1 MNRIKELRT
10 ARGWGQ
16 KDLADRLSVAYQTV
30 GHWETGR
37 RSPDLE
43 TLEVLCDLFG
53 VTADYLLGRS
63 EVPTLEI
70 SAEEW
75 QLVEAFRGLSHEG
88 QSYVRHS
95 LALAGLGHSGKNR
108 DVSGVDLKEA

>member
-1 MNRIKELRT
+1 MIRIRELRE
-10 ARGWGQ
+10 ARGWNQ
-16 KDLADRLSVAYQTV
+16 KDLADRISSTRQAV
-30 GHWETGR
+30 GHYETGR

-43 TLEVLCDLFG
+43 TLGMLCDVFG

-75 QLVEAFRGLSHEG
+75 QLVEAFRGLSPEG

-108 DVSGVDLKEA
+108 DVPGLDLKEA

>member
-1 MNRIKELRT
+1 MDRIRVLRQ

-16 KDLADRLSVAYQTV
+16 KDLAERLKCAYQTV
-30 GHWETGR
+30 GHYETGR
-37 RSPDLE
+37 SDPDVD
-43 TLEVLCDLFG
+43 TIIALCDLFG

-75 QLVEAFRGLSHEG
+75 QLVEAFRGLSPEG